1 MRFDRTARHLELD
14 DPNPM
19 RMADHKESPLS
30 NTIIPRYQ
38 GEYGY
43 LTQTTRETY
52 IKWVV
57 ETRRLPFGRG
67 PMETITSLQA
77 SHDPQV
83 PIQFWQLSFV
93 FGPEPTVGIVVEF
106 Y

>member
-1 MRFDRTARHLELD
+1 MRFDMTARHL
-14 DPNPM
+14 
-19 RMADHKESPLS
+19 
-30 NTIIPRYQ
+30 
-38 GEYGY
+38 
-43 LTQTTRETY
+43 
-52 IKWVV
+52 
-57 ETRRLPFGRG
+57 
-67 PMETITSLQA
+67 ETITSLQA

>member
-1 MRFDRTARHLELD
+1 MRFDRAGQHLELD

-38 GEYGY
+38 RENGY

-57 ETRRLPFGRG
+57 ETRRLPQWARH
-67 PMETITSLQA
+67 METITSLQA

-83 PIQFWQLSFV
+83 PIQFWQLFSV
-93 FGPEPTVGIVVEF
+93 FGPEPIVGIVAEF